1 MVYIGAWVVFPCGIL
16 PPEIIIHIIMAS
28 LPEPDQTIDLTGL
41 KCPLPVLR
49 TKKALALLPAGR
61 VLRVIASDPGALA
74 DIPAFARLSGH
85 ELLAAEPTD
94 CGSVFLLR
102 R

>member
-1 MVYIGAWVVFPCGIL
+1 MS
-16 PPEIIIHIIMAS
+16 S

-49 TKKALALLPAGR
+49 TKKALALMPAGQ
-61 VLRVIASDPGALA
+61 VLRVIASDPGAIE
-74 DIPAFARLSGH
+74 DIPAFARMSGH
-85 ELLAAEPTD
+85 QLLVAELTGG
-94 CGSVFLLR
+94 GSEFLLR

>member
-1 MVYIGAWVVFPCGIL
+1 M
-16 PPEIIIHIIMAS
+16 S

-49 TKKALALLPAGR
+49 TKKALAALAAGR
-61 VLRVIASDPGALA
+61 VLRVIASDPGALD
-74 DIPAFARLSGH
+74 DIPAFARMSGH
-85 ELLAAEPTD
+85 ELLIAERTD
-94 CGSVFLLR
+94 AGSVFLLR